1 VEELLLAEGE
11 ARVAAIVP
19 DRDCRS
25 ALLAT
30 EQAARRAG
38 RGLWRDKNYQ
48 IKQADNAEALAA
60 ERGRFAIV
68 EGRVLSVRESG
79 GTLYINF
86 GRRWS
91 RDFSVTISKRNER
104 IFVAAGVEPK
114 KLEGR
119 RLRVRGYI
127 EMRGGPWI
135 EATHPAQIE
144 VAEGR

>member
-1 VEELLLAEGE
+1 
-11 ARVAAIVP
+11 
-19 DRDCRS
+19 
-25 ALLAT
+25 
-30 EQAARRAG
+30 
-38 RGLWRDKNYQ
+38 
-48 IKQADNAEALAA
+48 
-60 ERGRFAIV
+60 V

-91 RDFSVTISKRNER
+91 RDFTVTISKRNER